1 MKLELVV
8 DPEQKSLAARITPNV
23 VVDSSAVRARLQ
35 FKRNRRNQQVVRSNN
50 RGRRSNSGNNN
61 GNNNGNKNGNGNGNN
76 NGNNNK
82 GRKGGRS
89 RRQKKTVAE
98 LDQEMADYFAEG
110 KQLDR
115 L

>member
-35 FKRNRRNQQVVRSNN
+35 KKRNRRNQQSVRSNN
-50 RGRRSNSGNNN
+50 RGRRSNN
-61 GNNNGNKNGNGNGNN
+61 GNNNGNKNDNSNGNS

-82 GRKGGRS
+82 GHKGGRS

>member
-1 MKLELVV
+1 MVV

-23 VVDSSAVRARLQ
+23 VVDSSVVRARLQ

-61 GNNNGNKNGNGNGNN
+61 GNRNGNGNGNN